1 MNNLRLRLIWY
12 IDSLIYSKVIFFIM
26 LFLLVLWVVYSNF
39 YIKKNYIITTN
50 QYEKLIG
57 QKVITTKSQSFL
69 KHKDIDLYNVII
81 SQTEENDIN
90 VKSYI
95 MNKKIFIFSLVGST
109 DKIKNF
115 VFKINELST
124 DNKFKI
130 NKMDLSFEEFN
141 KIGLVL
147 EIQPYE

>member
-26 LFLLVLWVVYSNF
+26 LLLLVLWVVYSNF
-39 YIKKNYIITTN
+39 YINKNYIITAN

-57 QKVITTKSQSFL
+57 QKVITIKSQSFL

-81 SQTEENDIN
+81 NQAEENDIN

-115 VFKINELST
+115 VFKINELSA
-124 DNKFKI
+124 DNKLKI
-130 NKMDLSFEEFN
+130 NKMDLSFEGFN

-147 EIQPYE
+147 EIQSYE